1 MSHGLD
7 GGRPRG
13 SSAAFLPP
21 GGGGKAPP
29 GAVTVPSFL
38 APLALV
44 FLAALAAAYVLN
56 RLRQPTLIGYLLAGV
71 LLGPHGLGF
80 VQDVRVVEALA
91 QVGVVLLLFTVG
103 LELPLSSLRRLGPA
117 VWVAG
122 PIQFCGVLALAT
134 ALTAARGFPIRQ
146 SLFFG
151 FLVVTCSTVIIL
163 QLLVERREIDSPHGK
178 FLVGINVFG
187 DLMVL
192 PMILLTGPLAGE
204 GGGAAGALLALGK
217 AAAAAVLVFFAAR
230 FVVPPL
236 LHAVAA
242 TRRKELFLLAVL
254 LLVLGASLA
263 TARAGLSLAIGAF
276 LAGLVVSDSDFGHQA
291 MADVSPFRDAFN
303 ALFFVSVGMLFD
315 ARILVARPW
324 AVSAGLA
331 LVLFGK
337 AAVASVPALVLGY
350 GPRVAAVVG
359 ISLAQI
365 GEFSFVLLAQGR
377 AANLV
382 SQDVYQIALCA
393 TIISMIATPFLFEL
407 GHAVGERV
415 ASLPFGRPR
424 DLEPA
429 ASGPGLVEEN
439 HVLVFGFGHMGETL
453 SRVLARAKVP
463 FRVLDL
469 NPERVRK
476 GRARSVPIQYGDT
489 TSASVLRQAGV
500 GSARAGIV
508 LLSDPRA
515 TRQTLSL
522 CRGLAPGIFLLARTR
537 YLAEIPELSALGA
550 DEVVAEEFETSLEIS
565 GRTLRRL
572 GFPLPWVESET
583 DEIRRTRE
591 DAFRRF
597 RAPDVAAER
606 LEEALGDTR
615 IEFVSVGSEWGARGR
630 TLRELDLRGAG
641 GTILLAAVRGGRP
654 VVTPGADF
662 VLEANDRL
670 LLLGTDTALEKSLEI
685 LRGN

>member
-1 MSHGLD
+1 M
-7 GGRPRG
+7 
-13 SSAAFLPP
+13 
-21 GGGGKAPP
+21 APP
-29 GAVTVPSFL
+29 SAMTVPSFL

-44 FLAALAAAYVLN
+44 FLAALAAAYLLN

-80 VQDVRVVEALA
+80 VKDVRVVEALA

-103 LELPLSSLRRLGPA
+103 LEVPLSSLRRLGPA
-117 VWVAG
+117 VWIAG
-122 PIQFCGVLALAT
+122 PIQFCGVLALAA

-146 SLFFG
+146 SVFFG

-192 PMILLTGPLAGE
+192 PMILLIGPLAGE
-204 GGGAAGALLALGK
+204 GGGATGALLALGK

-230 FVVPPL
+230 FVVPRL

-254 LLVLGASLA
+254 LLVLGTSLA

-291 MADVSPFRDAFN
+291 MADVAPFRDAFN

-337 AAVASVPALVLGY
+337 AAVASVPPLVLGY
-350 GPRVAAVVG
+350 GPRVAAIVG

-382 SQDVYQIALCA
+382 PPDVYQIALCA

-415 ASLPFGRPR
+415 ADLPFGRPR
-424 DLEPA
+424 GLGSA
-429 ASGPGLVEEN
+429 AAGEPGLVEEN

-453 SRVLARAKVP
+453 SRVLARARVP

-476 GRARSVPIQYGDT
+476 GRAKNVPIQYGDT
-489 TSASVLRQAGV
+489 TSPSVLRQAGV
-500 GSARAGIV
+500 GRARAGVV

-515 TRQTLSL
+515 TRQSLSL
-522 CRGLAPGIFLLARTR
+522 CRSLAPGIFLLARTR

-615 IEFVSVGSEWGARGR
+615 IEFVSVGSEWRARGQ

-641 GTILLAAVRGGRP
+641 GTILLAAVRDGRP

-685 LRGN
+685 LRGS

>member
-1 MSHGLD
+1 MS
-7 GGRPRG
+7 P
-13 SSAAFLPP
+13 
-21 GGGGKAPP
+21 
-29 GAVTVPSFL
+29 PSFL

-44 FLAALAAAYVLN
+44 FLAALAAGYALN
-56 RLRQPTLIGYLLAGV
+56 RFKVPPLVGFLLAGV
-71 LLGPHGLGF
+71 FLGPHGLGF
-80 VQDVRVVEALA
+80 VEDVATVEALA

-117 VWVAG
+117 VWIAG
-122 PIQFCGVLALAT
+122 PIQFCGVVALAAVLT
-134 ALTAARGFPIRQ
+134 ALRGYPLNQ

-151 FLVVTCSTVIIL
+151 FLVVTCSTVVIL
-163 QLLVERREIDSPHGK
+163 QLLTEARELDSPHGR

-187 DLMVL
+187 DLMVV
-192 PMILLTGPLAGE
+192 PMILLAGPLAGK
-204 GGGAAGALLALGK
+204 GGGPLGAALALGK

-230 FVVPPL
+230 FLVPRILRP
-236 LHAVAA
+236 VAA

-254 LLVLGASLA
+254 LLALGTALA
-263 TARAGLSLAIGAF
+263 TSRAGLSLAVGGF

-315 ARILVARPW
+315 ARILWMHPWPVA
-324 AVSAGLA
+324 AGLA
-331 LVLFGK
+331 LVLVGK
-337 AAVASVPALVLGY
+337 SAVASLAPLAMGY
-350 GPRVAAVVG
+350 GPRVAAIVG

-365 GEFSFVLLAQGR
+365 GEFAFVLLAQGR
-377 AANLV
+377 TVNLV
-382 SQDVYQIALCA
+382 SAEVYQVALA
-393 TIISMIATPFLFEL
+393 AAIISIAATPFLFLL
-407 GHAVGERV
+407 GHAVGARV
-415 ASLPFGRPR
+415 ADISSRALAGADRAEEGLPREG
-424 DLEPA
+424 
-429 ASGPGLVEEN
+429 
-439 HVLVFGFGHMGETL
+439 HVVIFGFGHMGETL
-453 SRVLARAKVP
+453 SRVLSRAKVP

-476 GRARSVPIQYGDT
+476 GKAKAVPIEYGDT
-489 TSASVLRQAGV
+489 TAASVLKHTGIER
-500 GSARAGIV
+500 ARAAIV

-537 YLAEIPELSALGA
+537 YLAEIPQLSALGA

-583 DEIRRTRE
+583 DEIRRSRE

-606 LEEALGDTR
+606 LDEALGGTH
-615 IEFVSVGSEWGARGR
+615 IEFVSVGPEWSAAGR
-630 TLRELDLRGAG
+630 TLRDIELRAAG
-641 GTILLAAVRGGRP
+641 GAILLAAIRDGKA
-654 VVTPGADF
+654 VVTPGAEF
-662 VLEANDRL
+662 ALEANDRL
-670 LLLGTDTALEKSLEI
+670 LLLGTDAALEKSLEV
-685 LRGN
+685 LRGV

>member
-1 MSHGLD
+1 MS
-7 GGRPRG
+7 
-13 SSAAFLPP
+13 
-21 GGGGKAPP
+21 
-29 GAVTVPSFL
+29 VPSFL

-44 FLAALAAAYVLN
+44 FLAALAAAYALD
-56 RLRQPTLIGYLLAGV
+56 RLRLPPLIGYLLAGV
-71 LLGPHGLGF
+71 LLGPHGLAF
-80 VQDVRVVEALA
+80 VSDINTVEALA
-91 QVGVVLLLFTVG
+91 QVGVVLLLFAVG

-117 VWVAG
+117 VWIAG
-122 PIQFCGVLALAT
+122 PIQFCGVVILAA
-134 ALTAARGFPIRQ
+134 ALTSARGYPLNQ
-146 SLFFG
+146 SIFFG

-163 QLLVERREIDSPHGK
+163 QILVERRELDSPHGR

-187 DLMVL
+187 DLMVV
-192 PMILLTGPLAGE
+192 PMMLLIGPLAGRS

-230 FVVPPL
+230 FVVPRV

-254 LLVLGASLA
+254 LLVLGTALA
-263 TARAGLSLAIGAF
+263 TSRAGLSLAVGAF

-291 MADVSPFRDAFN
+291 MADVAPFRDAFN
-303 ALFFVSVGMLFD
+303 SLFFVSVGMLFD
-315 ARILVARPW
+315 ARIFAAHPW
-324 AVSAGLA
+324 AVAAGLA

-337 AAVASVPALVLGY
+337 AGVASVPPLLLGY

-365 GEFSFVLLAQGR
+365 GEFAFVLLAQGR

-382 SQDVYQIALCA
+382 SPDVYQVALAA
-393 TIISMIATPFLFEL
+393 TIISMAATPFLFAL
-407 GHAVGERV
+407 GHAVGDRV
-415 ASLPFGRPR
+415 VGLPFWRPR
-424 DLEPA
+424 DREVPPEGAPRLP
-429 ASGPGLVEEN
+429 EEG
-439 HVLVFGFGHMGETL
+439 HVVIFGFGHMGETL

-463 FRVLDL
+463 FRVVDL

-476 GRARSVPIQYGDT
+476 GKAKDIPIEYGDT
-489 TSASVLRQAGV
+489 TSASVLRHAGV
-500 GSARAGIV
+500 QRARAALV

-515 TRQTLSL
+515 TRRTLSL

-583 DEIRRTRE
+583 DEIRSTRE

-606 LEEALGDTR
+606 LEEALGGTR
-615 IEFVSVGSEWGARGR
+615 IEFVSVGPGWSARGR

-641 GTILLAAVRGGRP
+641 GAILLAAVRDGRA
-654 VVTPGADF
+654 VVTPDAGFA
-662 VLEANDRL
+662 LESNDQL
-670 LLLGTDTALEKSLEI
+670 LLLGTDAALEKSLEV
-685 LRGN
+685 LRGS

>member
-1 MSHGLD
+1 MS
-7 GGRPRG
+7 
-13 SSAAFLPP
+13 
-21 GGGGKAPP
+21 
-29 GAVTVPSFL
+29 VPSFL

-44 FLAALAAAYVLN
+44 FLAALAAAYALD
-56 RLRQPTLIGYLLAGV
+56 RLRLPPLIGYLLAGV
-71 LLGPHGLGF
+71 LLGPHGLAF
-80 VQDVRVVEALA
+80 VSDVNTVEALA

-117 VWVAG
+117 VWIAG
-122 PIQFCGVLALAT
+122 PIQFSGVVVLAA
-134 ALTAARGFPIRQ
+134 ALTSARGYPLNQ
-146 SLFFG
+146 SIFFG

-163 QLLVERREIDSPHGK
+163 QILVERRELDSPHGR

-187 DLMVL
+187 DLMVV
-192 PMILLTGPLAGE
+192 PMMLLIGPLAGQS

-230 FVVPPL
+230 FVVPRV

-254 LLVLGASLA
+254 LLVLGTALA
-263 TARAGLSLAIGAF
+263 TSRAGLSLAVGAF

-291 MADVSPFRDAFN
+291 MADVAPFRDAFN
-303 ALFFVSVGMLFD
+303 SLFFVSVGMLFD
-315 ARILVARPW
+315 ARILVSHPW
-324 AVSAGLA
+324 AVAAGLA

-337 AAVASVPALVLGY
+337 AGVASVPPLLLGY

-365 GEFSFVLLAQGR
+365 GEFAFVLLAQGR

-382 SQDVYQIALCA
+382 SPDVYQVALAA
-393 TIISMIATPFLFEL
+393 TIISMAATPFLFAL
-407 GHAVGERV
+407 GHAVGDRV
-415 ASLPFGRPR
+415 VGLPFWRPR
-424 DLEPA
+424 DREVPPEG
-429 ASGPGLVEEN
+429 ASRLPEEG
-439 HVLVFGFGHMGETL
+439 HVVIFGFGHMGETL

-463 FRVLDL
+463 FRVVDL

-476 GRARSVPIQYGDT
+476 GKAKDIPIEYGDT
-489 TSASVLRQAGV
+489 TSASVLRHAGV
-500 GSARAGIV
+500 QRARAALV

-515 TRQTLSL
+515 TRRTLSL
-522 CRGLAPGIFLLARTR
+522 CRSLAPGMFLLARTR

-583 DEIRRTRE
+583 DEIRSTRE

-606 LEEALGDTR
+606 LEEALGGTR
-615 IEFVSVGSEWGARGR
+615 IEFVSVGPEWSARGR
-630 TLRELDLRGAG
+630 TLRELDLRSAG
-641 GTILLAAVRGGRP
+641 GAILLAAVRDGKAI
-654 VVTPGADF
+654 VTPDAGFA
-662 VLEANDRL
+662 LESNDQL
-670 LLLGTDTALEKSLEI
+670 LLLGTDAALEKSLEV
-685 LRGN
+685 LRGS